1 MFTHRIDEETELRLL
16 LERDA
21 EEYYAMCD
29 RNRERFYWM
38 KEGYSLADARA
49 FIRRDLLENFAA
61 NNGFQAGIFV
71 GGRLAGVIRYNDIDW
86 KARATSLGYRLD
98 SAFEGRGLI
107 QKACRVFLDYAFDV
121 LKLNRVEIRCHTEN
135 AKSCAVAERL
145 GFKREGVLRRAERV
159 RESLADLAVYGILA
173 DEWRRHRERAGVE
186 HEGTRQETL
195 QEVRGS

>member
-29 RNRERFYWM
+29 RNRERFYWL
-38 KEGYSLADARA
+38 KKDYSLEDARA

-71 GGRLAGVIRYNDIDW
+71 GGRLAGVIRYNDLDW
-86 KARATSLGYRLD
+86 KAGSTSLGYRLD
-98 SAFEGRGLI
+98 SSFEGRGLMM
-107 QKACRVFLDYAFDV
+107 KACRVFIDYAFDV
-121 LKLNRVEIRCHTEN
+121 LGLNRVEIRCHTDN
-135 AKSCAVAERL
+135 GRSRAVAERL
-145 GFKREGVLRRAERV
+145 GFTREGVLRKAERV
-159 RESLADLAVYGILA
+159 RGSLADLVVYGLLA
-173 DEWRRHRERAGVE
+173 EEWRARREGAGVE

-195 QEVRGS
+195 QEVTGS

>member
-1 MFTHRIDEETELRLL
+1 MFTHRIDEEAELRLL

-49 FIRRDLLENFAA
+49 FIRRDLSENFAA

-71 GGRLAGVIRYNDIDW
+71 GGRLAGVIRYNDIHW
-86 KARATSLGYRLD
+86 KTRATSLGYRLD
-98 SAFEGRGLI
+98 SAFEGRGLVL
-107 QKACRVFLDYAFDV
+107 KTCRVFLDYAFDV

-135 AKSCAVAERL
+135 RRSCAVAERL
-145 GFKREGVLRRAERV
+145 GFRREGVLRQAERV
-159 RESLADLAVYGILA
+159 RERLADLAVYGLLV
-173 DEWRRHRERAGVE
+173 DEWREHRAREGGV
-186 HEGTRQETL
+186 HEGIQSETL
-195 QEVRGS
+195 QEVTGR